1 MKKRI
6 LWTCALIFGGLTL
19 SGCGGGAYQPV
30 YYTPAPKQKSMD
42 QVAKESVGHLSAQQK
57 ADINKLTEKK

>member
-6 LWTCALIFGGLTL
+6 LWTGALIFGGLTL

-30 YYTPAPKQKSMD
+30 YYTPAPQQKSMD
-42 QVAKESVGHLSAQQK
+42 QVAKDSVHLSAQDK